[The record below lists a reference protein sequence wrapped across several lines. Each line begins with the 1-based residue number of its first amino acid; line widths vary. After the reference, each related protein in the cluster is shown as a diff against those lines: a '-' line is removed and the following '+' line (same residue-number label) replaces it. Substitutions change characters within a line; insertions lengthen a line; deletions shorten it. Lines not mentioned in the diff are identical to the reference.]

1 MKAVTRNLLVMLAF
15 LIAGAG
21 VVNAQPSVK
30 GKVVDADGQ
39 PLPGV
44 VVLVSGTTNGT
55 MTDDNG
61 NYHISASENKK
72 RNRSKESYYSGSFC
86 AEKIRR
92 KTADEFSEES
102 PEA

>member
-61 NYHISASENKK
+61 N
-72 RNRSKESYYSGSFC
+72 
-86 AEKIRR
+86 
-92 KTADEFSEES
+92 
-102 PEA
+102 